1 MPPAITVHLTFHLG
15 SFVAVSIC
23 TDITMVVFIIA
34 MKSWTEVRSQRFEN
48 VVHISVTETL
58 VNMWLSM

>member
-1 MPPAITVHLTFHLG
+1 MPPAIAVHLTFQLG

-34 MKSWTEVRSQRFEN
+34 MKSWTEVRVRD
-48 VVHISVTETL
+48 L
-58 VNMWLSM
+58 KM